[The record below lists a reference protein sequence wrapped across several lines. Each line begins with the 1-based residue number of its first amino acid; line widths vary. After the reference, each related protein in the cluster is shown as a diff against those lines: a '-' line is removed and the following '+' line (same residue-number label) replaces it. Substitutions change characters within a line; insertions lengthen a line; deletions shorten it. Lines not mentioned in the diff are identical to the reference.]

1 MSTGTIIGFLAGVG
15 LFVYAIISGQDSS
28 PPPYPWVFLLP
39 NSLLMV
45 LGGTI
50 AATFIAFKDN
60 YVIQAFKEMVKI
72 FKHLDINSK
81 TIYNDVGKIIGWAEI
96 VKKGGIRE
104 LQNKFNG
111 DENKNPVIKYSM
123 EMVLSGGKS
132 EEIYRLTED
141 FIDTTYDR
149 KMHIVTILDTMAQ
162 FAPSFGMIGTLV
174 GLVIMLSNMSS
185 GDPTAIGGGMAIALI
200 TTLHGV
206 LFANLFFKPA
216 ARKLEQQYSIIKYR
230 DMVLLEG
237 ISMLP
242 NKPHPYTVQDHLN
255 RYLDSSNH
263 FDIAEE

>member
-1 MSTGTIIGFLAGVG
+1 MSIGTILGFLAGIG
-15 LFVYAIISGQDSS
+15 LFIYAIISGQDSS
-28 PPPYPWVFLLP
+28 APPYPWVFLLP

-132 EEIYRLTED
+132 EEISRLTED

-174 GLVIMLSNMSS
+174 GLVIMLSSMNS
-185 GDPTAIGGGMAIALI
+185 DPTAIGAGMAVALI

-206 LFANLFFKPA
+206 LFANLLFKPA

-230 DMVLLEG
+230 DMILLEG

-242 NKPHPYTVQDHLN
+242 NKPNPYTVQDHLN

-263 FDIAEE
+263 FDIAEQ

>member
-1 MSTGTIIGFLAGVG
+1 MSIGTIIGFLAGIG

-28 PPPYPWVFLLP
+28 APPYPWVFLLP

-104 LQNKFNG
+104 LQKKINV
-111 DENKNPVIKYSM
+111 DDNKNPVIKYSM
-123 EMVLSGGKS
+123 EMVLDGGKS
-132 EEIYRLTED
+132 ENIFRLTED

-149 KMHIVTILDTMAQ
+149 KMHVVTILDTMAQ
-162 FAPSFGMIGTLV
+162 FAPAFGMIGTLV

>member
-1 MSTGTIIGFLAGVG
+1 MSIGTIIGFITGIG
-15 LFVYAIISGQDSS
+15 LFIYAIIMGGASN
-28 PPPYPWVFLLP
+28 PMVFIHP
-39 NSLLMV
+39 NSFLMV
-45 LGGTI
+45 IGGTI
-50 AATFIAFKDN
+50 AATFIAFKEK
-60 YVIQAFKEMVKI
+60 YVIQALSGMIKI

-81 TIYNDVGKIIGWAEI
+81 TLYQDVGKIIGWAEI

-132 EEIYRLTED
+132 EDIYRLTED

-174 GLVIMLSNMSS
+174 GLVIMLSNMS
-185 GDPTAIGGGMAIALI
+185 GDPAAIGGGMAVALI

-206 LFANLFFKPA
+206 LFANLLFKPA

-230 DMVLLEG
+230 DMILLEG

>member
-1 MSTGTIIGFLAGVG
+1 MSIGTILGFLAGIG
-15 LFVYAIISGQDSS
+15 LFVYAIITGQDSS
-28 PPPYPWVFLLP
+28 APPYPWVFLLP

-132 EEIYRLTED
+132 EEISRLTED

-174 GLVIMLSNMSS
+174 GLVIMLSNMS
-185 GDPTAIGGGMAIALI
+185 GDPTAIGAGMAVALI

-206 LFANLFFKPA
+206 LFANLLFKPA

-230 DMVLLEG
+230 DMILLEG

>member
-1 MSTGTIIGFLAGVG
+1 MSTGTIIGFLAGIG

-28 PPPYPWVFLLP
+28 APPYPWVFLLP

-81 TIYNDVGKIIGWAEI
+81 TLYGDVGKIINWAKI
-96 VKKGGIRE
+96 VKKGGIQE
-104 LQNKFNG
+104 LQNKFDSN
-111 DENKNPVIKYSM
+111 ENKHPVIKYSM

-132 EEIYRLTED
+132 EDIYRLTED

-149 KMHIVTILDTMAQ
+149 QMYIVTILDTMAQ

-174 GLVIMLSNMSS
+174 GLVIMLSNMG
-185 GDPTAIGGGMAIALI
+185 GDPKAIGAGMAVALI

-216 ARKLEQQYSIIKYR
+216 ARKLEQKYSIIKYR
-230 DMVLLEG
+230 DMILLEG

-242 NKPHPYTVQDHLN
+242 NKPHPYTVQEHLN
-255 RYLDSSNH
+255 RYLDPSNH

>member
-1 MSTGTIIGFLAGVG
+1 MSTGTIIGFLAGIG

-28 PPPYPWVFLLP
+28 APPYPWVFLLP

-149 KMHIVTILDTMAQ
+149 KMHVVTILDTMAQ
-162 FAPSFGMIGTLV
+162 FAPAFGMIGTLV

>member
-1 MSTGTIIGFLAGVG
+1 MSIGTIIGFITGIG
-15 LFVYAIISGQDSS
+15 LFIYAIIMGGASN
-28 PPPYPWVFLLP
+28 PMVFIHP
-39 NSLLMV
+39 NSFLMV
-45 LGGTI
+45 IGGTI
-50 AATFIAFKDN
+50 AATFIAFKEK
-60 YVIQAFKEMVKI
+60 YVIQALSGMIKI
-72 FKHLDINSK
+72 FKHLDIDSK
-81 TIYNDVGKIIGWAEI
+81 TLYQDVGKIIGWAEI

-123 EMVLSGGKS
+123 EMVLDGGKS
-132 EEIYRLTED
+132 ENIYRLTED

-174 GLVIMLSNMSS
+174 GLVIMLSNMS
-185 GDPTAIGGGMAIALI
+185 GDPTAIGAGMAVALI

-206 LFANLFFKPA
+206 LFANLLFKPA

-230 DMVLLEG
+230 DTILLEG

-255 RYLDSSNH
+255 RYLDPSNQ
-263 FDIAEE
+263 FDIAEK

>member
-1 MSTGTIIGFLAGVG
+1 MSIGTIIGFLAGIG
-15 LFVYAIISGQDSS
+15 LFVYAIITGQDSS
-28 PPPYPWVFLLP
+28 APPYPWVFLLP

-72 FKHLDINSK
+72 FKHLDIDSK

-132 EEIYRLTED
+132 EEISRLTED

-174 GLVIMLSNMSS
+174 GLVIMLSSMNS
-185 GDPTAIGGGMAIALI
+185 DPTAIGAGMAVALI

-206 LFANLFFKPA
+206 LFANLLFKPA

-230 DMVLLEG
+230 DMILLEG

-263 FDIAEE
+263 FDIAEQ

>member
-1 MSTGTIIGFLAGVG
+1 MSIGTILGFLSGIG
-15 LFVYAIISGQDSS
+15 LFVYAIITGQDSS
-28 PPPYPWVFLLP
+28 APPYPWVFLLP

-72 FKHLDINSK
+72 FKHLDIDSK

-132 EEIYRLTED
+132 EEISRLTED

-174 GLVIMLSNMSS
+174 GLVLMLSNMD
-185 GDPTAIGGGMAIALI
+185 GDPTAIGGGMAVALI

-206 LFANLFFKPA
+206 LFANLLFKPA

-230 DMVLLEG
+230 DTILLEG

-242 NKPHPYTVQDHLN
+242 NKPHPYTVQENLN

-263 FDIAEE
+263 FDIADK

>member
-81 TIYNDVGKIIGWAEI
+81 TLYNDVGKIIGWAEI

>member
-96 VKKGGIRE
+96 VKKGGIQE
-104 LQNKFNG
+104 LQKKINV

-123 EMVLSGGKS
+123 EMVLDGGKS
-132 EEIYRLTED
+132 ENISRLTED

-149 KMHIVTILDTMAQ
+149 KMHVVTILDTMAQ
-162 FAPSFGMIGTLV
+162 FTPAFGMIGTLV

>member
-1 MSTGTIIGFLAGVG
+1 MSIGTILGFLAGIG
-15 LFVYAIISGQDSS
+15 LFVYAIITGQDSS
-28 PPPYPWVFLLP
+28 APPYPWVFLLP

-60 YVIQAFKEMVKI
+60 YVILAFKEMVKI
-72 FKHLDINSK
+72 FKHLDIDSK
-81 TIYNDVGKIIGWAEI
+81 TLYQDVGKIIGWAEI

-132 EEIYRLTED
+132 EEISRLTED

-174 GLVIMLSNMSS
+174 GLVLMLSNMS
-185 GDPTAIGGGMAIALI
+185 GDPTAIGGGMAVALI

-206 LFANLFFKPA
+206 LFANLLFKPA

-230 DMVLLEG
+230 DTILLEG

-242 NKPHPYTVQDHLN
+242 NKPHPYTVQENLN

-263 FDIAEE
+263 FDIADK

>member
-1 MSTGTIIGFLAGVG
+1 MSIGTIIGFITGIG
-15 LFVYAIISGQDSS
+15 LFIYAIIMGGASN
-28 PPPYPWVFLLP
+28 PMVFIHP
-39 NSLLMV
+39 NSFLMV
-45 LGGTI
+45 IGGTI
-50 AATFIAFKDN
+50 AATFIAFKEK
-60 YVIQAFKEMVKI
+60 YVIQALSGMIKI
-72 FKHLDINSK
+72 FKHLDIDSK
-81 TIYNDVGKIIGWAEI
+81 TLYQDVGKIIGWAEI

-123 EMVLSGGKS
+123 EMVLDGGKS
-132 EEIYRLTED
+132 ENIYRLTED

-174 GLVIMLSNMSS
+174 GLVIMLSNMS
-185 GDPTAIGGGMAIALI
+185 GDPTAIGGGMAVALI

-206 LFANLFFKPA
+206 LFANLFFKPT

-230 DMVLLEG
+230 DTILLEG

-263 FDIAEE
+263 FDIADK

>member
-1 MSTGTIIGFLAGVG
+1 MSIGTILGFLAGIG
-15 LFVYAIISGQDSS
+15 LFVYAIITGQDSS
-28 PPPYPWVFLLP
+28 APPYPWVFLLP

-50 AATFIAFKDN
+50 AATFIAFRDN

-72 FKHLDINSK
+72 FKHLDIDSK

-132 EEIYRLTED
+132 EEISRLTED

-174 GLVIMLSNMSS
+174 GLVLMLSNMS
-185 GDPTAIGGGMAIALI
+185 GDPTAIGGGMAVALI

-206 LFANLFFKPA
+206 LFANLLFKPA

-230 DMVLLEG
+230 DTILLEG

-242 NKPHPYTVQDHLN
+242 NKPHPYTVQENLN
-255 RYLDSSNH
+255 RYLEFSNH
-263 FDIAEE
+263 FDIADK

>member
-1 MSTGTIIGFLAGVG
+1 MSTGTIIGFLAGIG

-28 PPPYPWVFLLP
+28 APPYPWVFLLP

-81 TIYNDVGKIIGWAEI
+81 TIYNDVGKIISWAEI

-123 EMVLSGGKS
+123 EMVLDGGKS
-132 EEIYRLTED
+132 ENISRLTED

-149 KMHIVTILDTMAQ
+149 KMHVVTILDTMAQ
-162 FAPSFGMIGTLV
+162 FAPAFGMIGTLV
-174 GLVIMLSNMSS
+174 GLVIMLSNMG
-185 GDPTAIGGGMAIALI
+185 GDPKAIGAGMAVALI

-230 DMVLLEG
+230 DMILLEG

-242 NKPHPYTVQDHLN
+242 NKPHPYTVQAHLN

>member
-1 MSTGTIIGFLAGVG
+1 MSIGTIIGFITGIG
-15 LFVYAIISGQDSS
+15 LFIYAIIMGGASN
-28 PPPYPWVFLLP
+28 PMVFIHP
-39 NSLLMV
+39 NSFLMV
-45 LGGTI
+45 IGGTI
-50 AATFIAFKDN
+50 AATFIAFKEK
-60 YVIQAFKEMVKI
+60 YVIQALSGMIKI
-72 FKHLDINSK
+72 FKHLDIDSK
-81 TIYNDVGKIIGWAEI
+81 TLYQDVGKIIGWAEI

-132 EEIYRLTED
+132 EEISRLTED

-174 GLVIMLSNMSS
+174 GLVLMLSSMT
-185 GDPTAIGGGMAIALI
+185 GDPTAIGAGMAVALI

-216 ARKLEQQYSIIKYR
+216 ARKLEQKYSIIKYR
-230 DMVLLEG
+230 DTILLEG

-263 FDIAEE
+263 FDIADK

>member
-60 YVIQAFKEMVKI
+60 YVIQSFKEMVKI

-96 VKKGGIRE
+96 VKKGGIQE
-104 LQNKFNG
+104 LQNKFDSN
-111 DENKNPVIKYSM
+111 ENKNPVIRYSM
-123 EMVLSGGKS
+123 EMVLSAGKS

-174 GLVIMLSNMSS
+174 GLVIMLSNMG
-185 GDPTAIGGGMAIALI
+185 GDPQAIGAGMAVALI

-216 ARKLEQQYSIIKYR
+216 ARKLEQKYSIIKYR
-230 DMVLLEG
+230 DTILLEG

-242 NKPHPYTVQDHLN
+242 NKPHPYTMQDNLN

>member
-1 MSTGTIIGFLAGVG
+1 MSIGTIIGFLAGIG

-28 PPPYPWVFLLP
+28 APPYPWVFLLP

-72 FKHLDINSK
+72 FKHLDIDSK

-123 EMVLSGGKS
+123 EMVLDGGKS
-132 EEIYRLTED
+132 EDIFRLTED
-141 FIDTTYDR
+141 FIESTYERRTIQVD
-149 KMHIVTILDTMAQ
+149 ILDAMAT

-174 GLVIMLSNMSS
+174 GLVIMLGSMG
-185 GDPTAIGGGMAIALI
+185 GDPKAIGDGMAVALI
-200 TTLHGV
+200 TTLYGV
-206 LFANLFFKPA
+206 LFANLLFKPS
-216 ARKLEQQYSIIKYR
+216 ARKLEQQFSIIKYR
-230 DMVLLEG
+230 DKILLEG
-237 ISMLP
+237 IAMLP
-242 NKPHPYTVQDHLN
+242 NKPHPYTVQDQLN
-255 RYLDSSNH
+255 RYLDASNQ

>member
-1 MSTGTIIGFLAGVG
+1 MSIGTIIGFLAGIG
-15 LFVYAIISGQDSS
+15 LFVYAIIMGGATN
-28 PPPYPWVFLLP
+28 PMVFIHP
-39 NSLLMV
+39 NSFLMV
-45 LGGTI
+45 IGGTI
-50 AATFIAFKDN
+50 AATFIAFKEK
-60 YVIQAFKEMVKI
+60 YVIQALSGMIKI
-72 FKHLDINSK
+72 FKHLDIDSK
-81 TIYNDVGKIIGWAEI
+81 TLYQDVGKIIGWAEI

-132 EEIYRLTED
+132 ENIYRLTED

-174 GLVIMLSNMSS
+174 GLVIMLSNMS
-185 GDPTAIGGGMAIALI
+185 GDPTAIGAGMAVALI

-230 DMVLLEG
+230 DMILLEG

-263 FDIAEE
+263 FDIADK

>member
-1 MSTGTIIGFLAGVG
+1 MSTGTIIGFLAGIG

-28 PPPYPWVFLLP
+28 APPYPWVFLLP

-104 LQNKFNG
+104 LQKKINV
-111 DENKNPVIKYSM
+111 DEYKNPVIKYSM
-123 EMVLSGGKS
+123 EMVLDGGKS
-132 EEIYRLTED
+132 ENISRLTED

-149 KMHIVTILDTMAQ
+149 KMHVVTILDTMAQ
-162 FAPSFGMIGTLV
+162 FAPAFGMIGTLV
-174 GLVIMLSNMSS
+174 GLVIMLSHMS
-185 GDPTAIGGGMAIALI
+185 GDPTAIGGGMAVALI

-230 DMVLLEG
+230 DMILLEG

>member
-1 MSTGTIIGFLAGVG
+1 MSIGTILGFLAGIG

-28 PPPYPWVFLLP
+28 APPYPWVFLLP

-81 TIYNDVGKIIGWAEI
+81 TIYNDVGKIISWAEI

-123 EMVLSGGKS
+123 EMVLDGGKS
-132 EEIYRLTED
+132 EDIFRLTED
-141 FIDTTYDR
+141 FIESTYERRTIQVD
-149 KMHIVTILDTMAQ
+149 ILDAMAT

-174 GLVIMLSNMSS
+174 GLVIMLGSMG
-185 GDPTAIGGGMAIALI
+185 GDPKAIGDGMAVALI
-200 TTLHGV
+200 TTLYGV
-206 LFANLFFKPA
+206 LFANLLFKPS
-216 ARKLEQQYSIIKYR
+216 ARKLEQQFSIIKYR
-230 DMVLLEG
+230 DKILLEG
-237 ISMLP
+237 IAMLP
-242 NKPHPYTVQDHLN
+242 NKPHPYTVQDQLN
-255 RYLDSSNH
+255 RYLDASNH

>member
-1 MSTGTIIGFLAGVG
+1 MSIGTILGFLAGIG
-15 LFVYAIISGQDSS
+15 LFVYAIITGQDSS
-28 PPPYPWVFLLP
+28 APPYPWVFLLP

-81 TIYNDVGKIIGWAEI
+81 TIYNDVGKIISWAEI

-132 EEIYRLTED
+132 EEISRLTED

-174 GLVIMLSNMSS
+174 GLVIMLSSMS
-185 GDPTAIGGGMAIALI
+185 GDPTDIGAGMAVALI

-206 LFANLFFKPA
+206 LFANLLFKPA

-230 DMVLLEG
+230 DTILLEG

-242 NKPHPYTVQDHLN
+242 NKPHPYTVQENLN

-263 FDIAEE
+263 FDIADK

>member
-1 MSTGTIIGFLAGVG
+1 MSIGTIIGFITGIG
-15 LFVYAIISGQDSS
+15 LFIYAIIMGGASN
-28 PPPYPWVFLLP
+28 PMVFIHP
-39 NSLLMV
+39 NSFLMV
-45 LGGTI
+45 IGGTI
-50 AATFIAFKDN
+50 AATFIAFKEK
-60 YVIQAFKEMVKI
+60 YVIQALSGMIKI
-72 FKHLDINSK
+72 FKHLDIDSK
-81 TIYNDVGKIIGWAEI
+81 TLYQDVGKIIGWAEI

-123 EMVLSGGKS
+123 EMVLDGGKS
-132 EEIYRLTED
+132 ENIYRLTED

-174 GLVIMLSNMSS
+174 GLVIMLSNMS
-185 GDPTAIGGGMAIALI
+185 GDPTAIGGGMAVALI

-230 DMVLLEG
+230 DMILLEG

>member
-104 LQNKFNG
+104 LQKKFNV

-123 EMVLSGGKS
+123 EMVLDGGKS
-132 EEIYRLTED
+132 ENISRLTED

-149 KMHIVTILDTMAQ
+149 KMHVVTILDTMAQ
-162 FAPSFGMIGTLV
+162 FAPAFGMIGTLV

>member
-1 MSTGTIIGFLAGVG
+1 MSIGTIIGFITGIG
-15 LFVYAIISGQDSS
+15 LFIYAIIMGGASN
-28 PPPYPWVFLLP
+28 PMVFIHP
-39 NSLLMV
+39 NSFLMV
-45 LGGTI
+45 IGGTI
-50 AATFIAFKDN
+50 AATFIAFKEK
-60 YVIQAFKEMVKI
+60 YVIQALLGMIKI
-72 FKHLDINSK
+72 FKHLDIDSK
-81 TIYNDVGKIIGWAEI
+81 TLYQDVGKIIGWAEI

-174 GLVIMLSNMSS
+174 GLVIMLSSMT
-185 GDPTAIGGGMAIALI
+185 GDPTAIGAGMAVALI

-206 LFANLFFKPA
+206 LFANLLFKPA

-230 DMVLLEG
+230 DMILLEG

>member
-1 MSTGTIIGFLAGVG
+1 MSIGTILGFLAGIG

-28 PPPYPWVFLLP
+28 APPYPWVFLLP

-50 AATFIAFKDN
+50 AATFIAFKDI
-60 YVIQAFKEMVKI
+60 YVFQAFKEMVKI

-81 TIYNDVGKIIGWAEI
+81 TMYNDVGKIIGWAEI

-104 LQNKFNG
+104 LQKKINV

-123 EMVLSGGKS
+123 EMVLDGGKS
-132 EEIYRLTED
+132 ENIFRLTED

-149 KMHIVTILDTMAQ
+149 KMHVVTILDTMAQ
-162 FAPSFGMIGTLV
+162 FAPAFGMIGTLV
-174 GLVIMLSNMSS
+174 GLVIMLSNMS
-185 GDPTAIGGGMAIALI
+185 GDPTAIGGGMAVALI

-230 DMVLLEG
+230 DTILLEG